1 MSDSIGVLRVI
12 GGRIG
17 DLAEEDP
24 RERGYRILA
33 KMCRE
38 AAEAISRL
46 PTAER
51 ERSLGVEERD
61 AA

>member
-1 MSDSIGVLRVI
+1 MSGSIGVLRAI
-12 GGRIG
+12 GGRIE
-17 DLAEEDP
+17 DLEEDP

-51 ERSLGVEERD
+51 ARSLGVEERD